1 MRPASRASI
10 NDRNLPVAAIAPLR
24 TVRQIP
30 TLRLPGE
37 QPDGTVG
44 RGQRTMAQ
52 PASGRALSKSEANE
66 AYQFLLGMM
75 AAYAPCLIFM
85 AFMLRDI
92 GTGEPEPLRVKTS
105 DAYGR
110 LHASRQAGSIH

>member
-1 MRPASRASI
+1 M
-10 NDRNLPVAAIAPLR
+10 
-24 TVRQIP
+24 Q
-30 TLRLPGE
+30 
-37 QPDGTVG
+37 
-44 RGQRTMAQ
+44 
-52 PASGRALSKSEANE
+52 
-66 AYQFLLGMM
+66 AYRFFLGMM

-92 GTGEPEPLRVKTS
+92 GTDEPEPLRVKTS